1 MDEKTDLNNTFEN
14 NQKTSDNEND
24 NQEYNPY
31 SDYSTQDSNM
41 IYQNG
46 NYNANSYN
54 GNQNAGINYDAE
66 QNQHYN
72 DGNSN
77 ANVSY
82 NQEYNSYDAYGP
94 QDGNVIYQNGNYNA
108 NSYNGNQNAGMNY
121 DAEQNQHYNDGNSN
135 ANVSYNQEYNR
146 YDAYGPQDG
155 NVIYQNGD
163 SAASEYNYDNY
174 STQENFNYNSKKNGK
189 KGIIT
194 FVGVIIA
201 IIGYYVLTNYVFVN
215 KLNISDYYTVSVD
228 GISGDAKAKILSK
241 KPSKAKRNLELKS
254 FLDKA
259 NINFELS
266 KSEGIQN
273 GDTIQ
278 VDITYDTNLAKR
290 NKIKVIN
297 NKFEIKVN
305 DLPTNV
311 KDISGIK
318 NLSQIK
324 ESYENYFIS
333 ELERKTDYYETLYE
347 ALGMYSGTD
356 SQGKAVLIIYGK
368 VKTRNVYYDG
378 KASAYYYLELSD
390 LMQNNNGEIIQ
401 ATKASIDSDSY
412 LNGELNPQELD
423 SRLKLQGFSKI
434 N

>member
-1 MDEKTDLNNTFEN
+1 M
-14 NQKTSDNEND
+14 
-24 NQEYNPY
+24 
-31 SDYSTQDSNM
+31 
-41 IYQNG
+41 
-46 NYNANSYN
+46 
-54 GNQNAGINYDAE
+54 
-66 QNQHYN
+66 
-72 DGNSN
+72 
-77 ANVSY
+77 
-82 NQEYNSYDAYGP
+82 
-94 QDGNVIYQNGNYNA
+94 
-108 NSYNGNQNAGMNY
+108 
-121 DAEQNQHYNDGNSN
+121 
-135 ANVSYNQEYNR
+135 
-146 YDAYGPQDG
+146 
-155 NVIYQNGD
+155 
-163 SAASEYNYDNY
+163 
-174 STQENFNYNSKKNGK
+174 
-189 KGIIT
+189 
-194 FVGVIIA
+194 
-201 IIGYYVLTNYVFVN
+201 
-215 KLNISDYYTVSVD
+215 
-228 GISGDAKAKILSK
+228 
-241 KPSKAKRNLELKS
+241 KS

-356 SQGKAVLIIYGK
+356 SQGKAVLRIYGK